1 LKGYNTWTINKA
13 QKMGSKTIRDTLKNL
28 TRRNKLI
35 LLIFTDCI
43 IAFLCWIVF
52 GPIFSFMIASNFEIS
67 LFQLIKSNI
76 LSFIIPFI
84 FTFCYFVWS
93 GFYLSL
99 MKFFDSKDSI
109 FRALIG
115 SLIFGS
121 FWGLAYLSQ
130 YEIIRTIYL
139 STVILQAFLLSAVF
153 YAFLQISRD
162 IAQIIIYPKNERF
175 NGKPVLIYGA
185 GSAGNE
191 LYQAIKVN
199 SAIRV
204 IGFFDN
210 SPTLSGAEI
219 NNIRIYGKQKHIKRL
234 SEKYPGMEIYLAIPS
249 LSTEEKRKI
258 ISSLEGYKIAVRSMP
273 ALHEIVEDEK
283 ALLQIQELS
292 IDEIL
297 PRKVVRRSDV
307 RFDNKN
313 ILITGAGG
321 SIGSEIVRQ
330 ILRGNPKKIVLF
342 ELSEINLYSIE
353 SEVNA
358 IKKSKNIFTEVIAI
372 LGDVKNKKRLSEV
385 LQRHSV
391 DIIYHAAAY
400 KHVPIVEYFENI
412 SEGIKN
418 NIFGTK
424 SVCDAAIENNI
435 FKVVVVST
443 DKAVRPTN
451 VMGASK
457 RFAEMI
463 VQSLNDQYQD
473 HVFCMVRFGNV
484 LNSSGSVIPLFRKQ
498 ISEGGPITLT
508 DKRVTRFFMTIT
520 EASSLVIQAGKLA
533 KGGDVFIL
541 DMGEQVKISELAE
554 RLIHLSGR
562 NIKQESTGEGIEIK
576 EVGLRP
582 GEKLFEELLIS
593 GAEIKTSNEKVFK
606 SNEKFLPKDELDN
619 AINELKKAI
628 DENDHLKIKEI
639 LKNTV
644 EGYSTKS

>member
-1 LKGYNTWTINKA
+1 MSSNKI
-13 QKMGSKTIRDTLKNL
+13 GNTLKNL
-28 TRRNKLI
+28 PRRNKLI
-35 LLIFTDCI
+35 LLILTDCL
-43 IAFLCWIVF
+43 IAFLCWIIF
-52 GPIFSFMIASNFEIS
+52 GPPFSFMIASNFESS
-67 LFQLIKSNI
+67 LYKIIQSNI
-76 LSFIIPFI
+76 ISFIIPFF
-84 FTFCYFVWS
+84 FTFSYFVWS
-93 GFYLSL
+93 GFYRSL
-99 MKFFDSKDSI
+99 VKFFDSKDSI

-115 SLIFGS
+115 SLIFGIS
-121 FWGLAYLSQ
+121 WAVSYLYQ
-130 YEIIRTIYL
+130 YEIIRTSFL
-139 STVILQAFLLSAVF
+139 STVILQALLLSAVF

-162 IAQIIIYPKNERF
+162 LAQIIIYPKKERF

-199 SAIRV
+199 TAIRV
-204 IGFFDN
+204 IGFYDN
-210 SPTLSGAEI
+210 SSALSGAEI
-219 NNIRIYGKQKHIKRL
+219 NNIKIYGSHKHIRKL
-234 SEKYPGMEIYLAIPS
+234 VNKYPDMEIYLAIPS
-249 LSTEEKRKI
+249 LSIDERRKI
-258 ISSLEGYKIAVRSMP
+258 ISSLEGYKVAIRSMP

-297 PRKVVRRSDV
+297 PRKIVRRSEV
-307 RFDNKN
+307 LFDDKTV
-313 ILITGAGG
+313 LVTGAGG

-330 ILRGNPKKIVLF
+330 VLRGYPKKIVLF

-358 IKKSKNIFTEVIAI
+358 IKKSKNFSTEVIPI
-372 LGDVKNKKRLSEV
+372 LGDVKNKDRMSEI

-391 DIIYHAAAY
+391 DMIYHAAAY

-412 SEGIKN
+412 VEGIKN

-424 SVCDAAIENNI
+424 SVCDAAIENDI

-463 VQSLNDQYQD
+463 VQSLNDQNRD

-508 DKRVTRFFMTIT
+508 DKRVTRFFMTIA
-520 EASSLVIQAGKLA
+520 EASSLVIQAGEFA
-533 KGGDVFIL
+533 EGGDVFIL
-541 DMGEQVKISELAE
+541 DMGEQVKILDLAE
-554 RLIHLSGR
+554 KLVHLSGR
-562 NIKQESTGEGIEIK
+562 NIKQESEGEGIEIQ
-576 EVGLRP
+576 EIGLRP

-593 GAEIKTSNEKVFK
+593 GEEIKTPNEKVFK
-606 SNEKFLPKDELDN
+606 SNEKFLSKEALDKSIN
-619 AINELKKAI
+619 DLKEAIK
-628 DENDHLKIKEI
+628 ENSHIKIKEI
-639 LKNTV
+639 LMNNV
-644 EGYSTKS
+644 EGYSTKD

>member
-1 LKGYNTWTINKA
+1 
-13 QKMGSKTIRDTLKNL
+13 MRSKRIRNTLKNL
-28 TRRNKLI
+28 TRSNKLI
-35 LLIFTDCI
+35 LLIVTDCI
-43 IAFLCWIVF
+43 IAFLCWVVF
-52 GPIFSFMIASNFEIS
+52 GPPFSFMIASNFELS
-67 LFQLIKSNI
+67 LYQIIKSNI
-76 LSFIIPFI
+76 LSFIIPFF
-84 FTFCYFVWS
+84 FTFFYFIWS

-121 FWGLAYLSQ
+121 FWGVSYLSQ
-130 YEIIRTIYL
+130 YEIIRTGYF

-162 IAQIIIYPKNERF
+162 VAQLIIYPKNERF

-204 IGFFDN
+204 IGFYDN

-219 NNIRIYGKQKHIKRL
+219 NNIKIYSKQKHIKKL

-249 LSTEEKRKI
+249 LSTDERRKI
-258 ISSLEGYKIAVRSMP
+258 ISGLESYKIAIRSMP
-273 ALHEIVEDEK
+273 ALHDIVENEK

-297 PRKVVRRSDV
+297 PRKVVRRSDI
-307 RFDNKN
+307 RFDKKT

-358 IKKSKNIFTEVIAI
+358 IKKSNNILTEVIPI
-372 LGDVKNKKRLSEV
+372 LGDVKNKARLSEI

-391 DIIYHAAAY
+391 DTIYHAAAY

-412 SEGIKN
+412 TEGIKN

-463 VQSLNDQYQD
+463 VQALNDQNQD
-473 HVFCMVRFGNV
+473 HIFCMVRFGNV

-520 EASSLVIQAGKLA
+520 EASSLVIQAGEFA

-541 DMGEQVKISELAE
+541 DMGEQVKILDLAE
-554 RLIHLSGR
+554 KLIYLSGR
-562 NIKQESTGEGIEIK
+562 NIKQESKGEGIEIQ

-593 GAEIKTSNEKVFK
+593 GEEIKTSNEKVFK
-606 SNEKFLPKDELDN
+606 SNEKFLSKEDLDKALN
-619 AINELKKAI
+619 ALEKAI
-628 DENDHLKIKEI
+628 DENDHFKIKEI

-644 EGYSTKS
+644 EGYSTKD

>member
-1 LKGYNTWTINKA
+1 
-13 QKMGSKTIRDTLKNL
+13 MPSKTIRNTLKNL
-28 TRRNKLI
+28 TRSNKLI

-43 IAFLCWIVF
+43 IAFVCWVVF
-52 GPIFSFMIASNFEIS
+52 GPPFSFMIASNFESS
-67 LFQLIKSNI
+67 LYQIIQSNI
-76 LSFIIPFI
+76 LSFIIPFF
-84 FTFCYFVWS
+84 FTFFYFVWS

-121 FWGLAYLSQ
+121 FWGASYLSQ
-130 YEIIRTIYL
+130 YEIIRTDYL

-162 IAQIIIYPKNERF
+162 IAHLVIYPKNERF

-199 SAIRV
+199 INIRV
-204 IGFFDN
+204 IGFYDN

-219 NNIRIYGKQKHIKRL
+219 NNIKIYGKQKHIKKL

-249 LSTEEKRKI
+249 LSTNERRKI
-258 ISSLEGYKIAVRSMP
+258 ISSLEGYKIAIRSMP
-273 ALHEIVEDEK
+273 ALHEVVEDEK
-283 ALLQIQELS
+283 ALLQMQELS
-292 IDEIL
+292 IDDIL
-297 PRKVVRRSDV
+297 PRKIVRKSDIS
-307 RFDNKN
+307 FDNKN

-330 ILRGNPKKIVLF
+330 ILRGNPNKIVLF

-358 IKKSKNIFTEVIAI
+358 IKKSKNISTEVIAI
-372 LGDVKNKKRLSEV
+372 LGDVKNKDRLSEI

-412 SEGIKN
+412 TEGIKN

-463 VQSLNDQYQD
+463 VQALNEQNKDYI
-473 HVFCMVRFGNV
+473 FCMVRFGNV

-520 EASSLVIQAGKLA
+520 EASSLVIQAGEFA
-533 KGGDVFIL
+533 KGGEVFIL
-541 DMGEQVKISELAE
+541 DMGEQVKILDLAE
-554 RLIHLSGR
+554 KLIYLSGR
-562 NIKQESTGEGIEIK
+562 NIKQESKGEGIEIQ

-593 GAEIKTSNEKVFK
+593 GEEIKTSNEKVFK
-606 SNEKFLPKDELDN
+606 SNEKFLPKEELDK
-619 AINELKKAI
+619 AINDLKKAI
-628 DENDHLKIKEI
+628 DKNDHFEIKEI
-639 LKNTV
+639 LKSNV
-644 EGYSTKS
+644 EGYSTKD